1 MGQGTGEAT
10 GAGPAADPTGS
21 AAGGG
26 EAWQAPSEVEQR
38 LYEAKS
44 RMDWGAYLDVL
55 AGEYLYHAASRPW
68 LEANPGKARLTAVW
82 RPEIQALCAAVY
94 TTAMLPAPVE
104 DPVFFSEDLA
114 WYARQWQPSD
124 PPWLAVN
131 PGSPCEAYFPA
142 GRAYCDLWRQH
153 ADRAPAVNA
162 DLTLRTLWR
171 GGPRTGTV
179 AHGLACGALLRVRNG
194 MYWNA
199 MACHNLGY
207 RDAKHSLE
215 RWWSIT
221 THEQWRETQEELL
234 RNEMSS
240 SVWDFAF
247 RVRRSLHHD
256 FGGPVPAEHWREAA
270 ERVLRR
276 QAATTITLSPD
287 GVTRSEG
294 TGDAELEHQVAGV
307 KRLIGRVTRY
317 EARFRADG
325 LLAEG
330 GCVTSIAAWD
340 YGRAPNVARMA
351 LGARLCS
358 LEEAE
363 TAVVRAGRVSAVEY
377 KTWEEFSAAHILG
390 RCLHFDDEEF
400 GSWYQ
405 DALEA
410 HRILTTDT
418 SSPWRTIPFRHA

>member
-1 MGQGTGEAT
+1 
-10 GAGPAADPTGS
+10 
-21 AAGGG
+21 
-26 EAWQAPSEVEQR
+26 
-38 LYEAKS
+38 
-44 RMDWGAYLDVL
+44 MDWPAYLDVL
-55 AGEYLYHAASRPW
+55 AGEYLYQADSRPW
-68 LEANPGKARLTAVW
+68 MDAHPGKGRLIPVW
-82 RPEIQALCAAVY
+82 RPEIQALCAAVF
-94 TTAMLPAPVE
+94 TTGMLPAPLE
-104 DPVFFSEDLA
+104 DPVFDSMDLG
-114 WYARQWQPSD
+114 WYAKVWDPSD

-153 ADRAPAVNA
+153 AERVPRKSDQ
-162 DLTLRTLWR
+162 LSLRTLWL
-171 GGPRTGTV
+171 GAPRTGPV
-179 AHGLACGALLRVRNG
+179 AHGLACGALLRVQNG

-199 MACHNLGY
+199 MACHGMGY
-207 RDAKHSLE
+207 PSSRRSLD
-215 RWWSIT
+215 RWWGIT
-221 THEQWRETQEELL
+221 THEQWQESQEELL
-234 RNEMSS
+234 RNQMSS
-240 SVWDFAF
+240 PVWDFAF
-247 RVRRSLHHD
+247 RVRRGLFHD
-256 FGGPVPAEHWREAA
+256 FGGPVPTEHWREAA

-294 TGDAELEHQVAGV
+294 TGDTELEHQVAGV

-330 GCVTSIAAWD
+330 RCVTSVAAWD
-340 YGRAPNVARMA
+340 YGRAPNVARSA
-351 LGARLCS
+351 LAARLCT

-377 KTWEEFSAAHILG
+377 KTWEDFSAAFILG

-410 HRILTTDT
+410 HRLLTTDPA
-418 SSPWRTIPFRHA
+418 SPWRTVPFRPE